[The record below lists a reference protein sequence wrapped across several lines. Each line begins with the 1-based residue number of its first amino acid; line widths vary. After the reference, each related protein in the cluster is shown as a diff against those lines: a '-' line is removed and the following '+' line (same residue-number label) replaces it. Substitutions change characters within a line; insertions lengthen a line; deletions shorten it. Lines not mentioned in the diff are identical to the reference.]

1 MMLEAVELTKYY
13 GSHIVLDHLNLQVKS
28 GEVFCLMG
36 QNGAGKTTTLNL
48 FLGFIAASS
57 GQARVDGKLVA
68 LGQQVPDIAYI
79 PEVVMLY
86 PYLSS
91 LENLDFFSRL
101 AGFRYPK
108 DKLCDYLRQAGL
120 QPEAFEKRVGQQSKG
135 MRQKIGIAIAMAK
148 NAKVILMDEPTSG
161 LDPQA
166 MYEFNENVR
175 AMREAGKAILM
186 ATHDIYSAVHSGTR
200 IGIMKQGTLVN
211 TLRADEISANELE
224 KIYLTIMRS

>member
-1 MMLEAVELTKYY
+1 MMLEAVELTKQY
-13 GSHIVLDHLNLQVKS
+13 GDHIVLDHLNLQVES

-57 GQARVDGKLVA
+57 GEARVDGKLVSPG
-68 LGQQVPDIAYI
+68 LRETNVAYI
-79 PEVVMLY
+79 PEVVTLY

-101 AGFRYPK
+101 AGFRYTK
-108 DKLCDYLRQAGL
+108 EELCNYLRQAGL
-120 QPEAFEKRVGQQSKG
+120 QPEAFEKRLGLQSKG
-135 MRQKIGIAIAMAK
+135 MRQKVGIAIAMAK

-166 MYEFNENVR
+166 MHEFNENVN

-186 ATHDIYSAVHSGTR
+186 ATHDIYSAVHSGAR
-200 IGIMKQGTLVN
+200 IGIMEQGSLVHTLC
-211 TLRADEISANELE
+211 ADEVSASELE
-224 KIYLTIMRS
+224 KIYLAIMRS